1 MRGGGGD
8 CLTFS
13 RHLAQVQGTIT
24 WPRRRTEEPGAP
36 LNIDSL
42 IKARKAA
49 QLHANSDPDHFV
61 GCGFRA
67 LRNGSEARFFVLKI
81 CTTFENLLSE
91 VVQFIV
97 DNILVP
103 CFLRKA

>member
-8 CLTFS
+8 CSTFS

-24 WPRRRTEEPGAP
+24 WPRRRTEEAGVP

-49 QLHANSDPDHFV
+49 QLHANNVPLDPDPGLSDMDPRPDPVFCLKNMHNVYKFT
-61 GCGFRA
+61 
-67 LRNGSEARFFVLKI
+67 LRSGSIYF
-81 CTTFENLLSE
+81 
-91 VVQFIV
+91 

-103 CFLRKA
+103 SFIR

>member
-36 LNIDSL
+36 LNIDLL

-49 QLHANSDPDHFV
+49 QLHANSIFQSGVADSV
-61 GCGFRA
+61 A
-67 LRNGSEARFFVLKI
+67 SASFFVRPRSR
-81 CTTFENLLSE
+81 T
-91 VVQFIV
+91 
-97 DNILVP
+97 
-103 CFLRKA
+103 